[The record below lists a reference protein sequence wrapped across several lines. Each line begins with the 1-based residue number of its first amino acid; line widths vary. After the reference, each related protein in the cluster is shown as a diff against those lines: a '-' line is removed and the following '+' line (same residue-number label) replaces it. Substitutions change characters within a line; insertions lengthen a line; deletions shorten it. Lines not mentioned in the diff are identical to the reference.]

1 MLLLLGSSCACS
13 SFGSSSCTC
22 NHSCSCKWKADQVCL
37 LSCFCNKEWGCT
49 LCCRKEWGCFYLN
62 RHIECFCLFSWL
74 EVLLPFSLF
83 CWSEKMMGVK
93 VSNGGMRVD
102 VLEKN
107 KNKEMSTGKY
117 IDHPKSRSWW
127 WFDMF
132 MLVSICFI

>member
-22 NHSCSCKWKADQVCL
+22 NRSCSCKWKADQARL

-49 LCCRKEWGCFYLN
+49 EML
-62 RHIECFCLFSWL
+62 LFKSPHW
-74 EVLLPFSLF
+74 VLLFVFLT
-83 CWSEKMMGVK
+83 WSVT
-93 VSNGGMRVD
+93 SIFTFL
-102 VLEKN
+102 LEWENDGCEGEQWWNEGWCFGK
-107 KNKEMSTGKY
+107 KKKKSTGKY